1 MNLENFY
8 QFCLSKNGV
17 TEHFP
22 FDEDTLVLKIGGKIF
37 ALTSLSD
44 WENENPTVNLKCNP
58 KKALELR
65 ADFEDIQPGYHMSKI
80 HWNTIN
86 INKSVSDKMINELI
100 NHSYE
105 LIFNSLPKKSQ
116 QEILEIT

>member
-44 WENENPTVNLKCNP
+44 WENESPTVNLKCNTE
-58 KKALELR
+58 KALELR

-86 INKSVSDKMINELI
+86 INKCVSDKMINELI